1 MNTAAGIASGD
12 FNRVLEAAKSRF
24 TSMELANDQAD
35 GLLDAKLSGPGGA
48 TLKAK
53 YKLDLLLMLCRQQE
67 WLQAG
72 MKSKWISLCI

>member
-1 MNTAAGIASGD
+1 
-12 FNRVLEAAKSRF
+12 
-24 TSMELANDQAD
+24 MELANDQAD